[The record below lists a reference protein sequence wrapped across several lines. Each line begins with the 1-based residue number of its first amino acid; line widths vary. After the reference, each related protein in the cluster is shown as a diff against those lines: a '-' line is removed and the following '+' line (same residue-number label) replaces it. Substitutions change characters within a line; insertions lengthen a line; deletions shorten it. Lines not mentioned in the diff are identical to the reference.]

1 MMSQNDRDGISSA
14 KMKKTLIET
23 NAHSSKDFLAE
34 TADDAVRFA
43 KIIGKPVAMKIVSP
57 DIIHKSEA
65 KGVRL
70 RIKTEED
77 ARGAFDSIMKN
88 AQKYRPGADI
98 RGILVSPMAEPG
110 LEVIIGTKIDEQFGP
125 VIMYGLG
132 GIMVEILQ
140 DVSFRVVPI
149 SRRSA
154 KKMIE
159 DTKSYPIL
167 EGVRGQ
173 APRDRKALE
182 DLLLICSEVME
193 AYPEILEMDLNPVIV
208 HEQGLSIVDVRILLN
223 PKCHASTT

>member
-1 MMSQNDRDGISSA
+1 
-14 KMKKTLIET
+14 
-23 NAHSSKDFLAE
+23 
-34 TADDAVRFA
+34 
-43 KIIGKPVAMKIVSP
+43 
-57 DIIHKSEA
+57 
-65 KGVRL
+65 
-70 RIKTEED
+70 
-77 ARGAFDSIMKN
+77 
-88 AQKYRPGADI
+88 
-98 RGILVSPMAEPG
+98 MAEPG

-223 PKCHASTT
+223 PKCHASTS

>member
-1 MMSQNDRDGISSA
+1 
-14 KMKKTLIET
+14 
-23 NAHSSKDFLAE
+23 
-34 TADDAVRFA
+34 
-43 KIIGKPVAMKIVSP
+43 MKIVSP
-57 DIIHKSEA
+57 DIIHKSDA

-77 ARGAFDSIMKN
+77 VRGAFDSIMKN
-88 AQKYRPGADI
+88 AHRYRPDADI

-132 GIMVEILQ
+132 GIMVEILR

-149 SRRSA
+149 SRWSA

-159 DTKSYPIL
+159 ETKSYPIL

-173 APRDRKALE
+173 TPRDRKALE

-193 AYPEILEMDLNPVIV
+193 AYPVIHEMDLNPVIV

-223 PKCHASTT
+223 QKSHVSTS